1 MTESLADG
9 FEPVSFEQWSEAATR
24 GDENLALMTL
34 LENGVEAK
42 WLYTPEDAIA
52 PDPAGLP
59 GQAPFTR
66 GTRAGRHWQI
76 RQEQTQPDRGRANA
90 EILEDLNGGVT
101 EITLRFDRAAREGL
115 APGTDGFSAA
125 RGIDGIAISNLD
137 QLGEVLDGVYLDMAG
152 VALEAGAD
160 DFLVKPPREHEFL
173 ARVHALGRRGGA
185 MVSRD
190 IVMGPYRVDLA
201 RSVIERDSN
210 PVNLTRREY
219 ELALFLFRNPG
230 KVVSRAHILESV
242 WGRSSEVTTRT
253 IDTHVSRLRNV
264 LGLSSAN
271 GVRLTPIYGYGY
283 RLEAVAPASG

>member
-1 MTESLADG
+1 MDRPGGNIGIMRIAILEDDTGQAD
-9 FEPVSFEQWSEAATR
+9 AIR
-24 GDENLALMTL
+24 HL
-34 LENGVEAK
+34 LES
-42 WLYTPEDAIA
+42 
-52 PDPAGLP
+52 AGHSVHVFL
-59 GQAPFTR
+59 
-66 GTRAGRHWQI
+66 
-76 RQEQTQPDRGRANA
+76 RGRALLGKLGHESFDLLIIDW
-90 EILEDLNGGVT
+90 EIPDVSGMEVMQ
-101 EITLRFDRAAREGL
+101 RARAQL
-115 APGTDGFSAA
+115 APRTPILFLTHRDSEHD
-125 RGIDGIAISNLD
+125 IV
-137 QLGEVLDGVYLDMAG
+137 Q
-152 VALEAGAD
+152 ALEAGAD

-190 IVMGPYRVDLA
+190 IVLGPYRVDLA